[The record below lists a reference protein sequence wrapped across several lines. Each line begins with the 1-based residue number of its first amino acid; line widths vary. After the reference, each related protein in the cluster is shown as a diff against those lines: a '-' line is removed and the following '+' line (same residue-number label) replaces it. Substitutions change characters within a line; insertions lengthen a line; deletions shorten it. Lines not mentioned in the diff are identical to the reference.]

1 MRILSYKNEK
11 QTTCMHCG
19 TRLAYSDDDV
29 HRKSS
34 GDSVDSVEGFLNW
47 VKSNKYVFLQ
57 LKKSQ
62 LNVLGNHLD
71 WVCYSETYEPYII
84 CPHCNKHIDLPP
96 LLKYIE
102 IYPEGSDTEGDVKN
116 SFYFDEFN
124 TLTHLNYLPK

>member
-1 MRILSYKNEK
+1 
-11 QTTCMHCG
+11 MHCG

-29 HRKSS
+29 HRESS

-62 LNVLGNHLD
+62 LNVLGSHLD
-71 WVCYSETYEPYII
+71 WVCYSETYESYII
-84 CPHCNKHIDLPP
+84 CPYCNKHIDLPP

-102 IYPEGSDTEGDVKN
+102 IYPEGSDTEGDIIEN

-124 TLTHLNYLPK
+124 TPTHLNYLPK